1 MQFVE
6 QEFNKVL
13 GILGSGEFWFS
24 IFSFFFK
31 IAIILIAAS
40 IIIKVSRKI
49 IRRVFSQN
57 KKKTMR
63 MTERRE
69 KTLKKLIE
77 NALVYTIY
85 TLVILTL
92 LETVGIKIGPLLA
105 GAGIAGLAIGFGA
118 QSLVKDVISGFFI
131 VFEDQF
137 AVGDYVYVAGVEGD
151 VEEIGLRTTKIKDWT
166 GERYVIPNGNIT
178 QVTNY
183 SIHNGV
189 PVIDI
194 NIPYENDVYEAKK
207 VIEDINRTVFQT
219 SDMFLTEPEVIG
231 VQTLDVSHY
240 IIRVIA
246 ETEPGEQW
254 SGERYLRE
262 VIQSELYSRGIAIPA
277 PRLVMYSEEEKQEK
291 GD

>member
-1 MQFVE
+1 MQFLK
-6 QEFNKVL
+6 QEFNKIL
-13 GILGSGEFWFS
+13 EILGSGEFWFS

-31 IAIILIAAS
+31 IALIFIMAS

-49 IRRVFSQN
+49 IGRIFSRN

-77 NALVYTIY
+77 NALVYTVY
-85 TLVILTL
+85 TLAILTL

-207 VIEDINRTVFQT
+207 VIEDINQKVFQT
-219 SDMFLTEPEVIG
+219 TDIFLTEPEVIG
-231 VQTLDVSHY
+231 VQTFDVSHY
-240 IIRVIA
+240 VIRIIA
-246 ETEPGEQW
+246 ETTPGEQW
-254 SGERYLRE
+254 SAERYLRE

-277 PRLVMYSEEEKQEK
+277 PRLVMYSEKEKLDK

>member
-1 MQFVE
+1 MQFLK
-6 QEFNKVL
+6 QEFNKIL
-13 GILGSGEFWFS
+13 EILGSGEFWFS

-31 IAIILIAAS
+31 IALIFIMAS

-49 IRRVFSQN
+49 IGRIFSQN

-77 NALVYTIY
+77 NALVYTVY
-85 TLVILTL
+85 TLAILTL
-92 LETVGIKIGPLLA
+92 LETIGIKIGPLLA

-207 VIEDINRTVFQT
+207 VIEDINQKVFQT
-219 SDMFLTEPEVIG
+219 TDIFLTEPEVIG
-231 VQTLDVSHY
+231 VQTFDVSHY
-240 IIRVIA
+240 VIRIIA
-246 ETEPGEQW
+246 ETTPGEQW
-254 SGERYLRE
+254 SAERYLRE

-277 PRLVMYSEEEKQEK
+277 PRLVMYSEKEKLDK

>member
-1 MQFVE
+1 MQFLK
-6 QEFNKVL
+6 QEFNKIL
-13 GILGSGEFWFS
+13 EILGSGEFWFS

-31 IAIILIAAS
+31 IALILIMAS

-49 IRRVFSQN
+49 IRRIFSQN

-69 KTLKKLIE
+69 RTLKKLIE

-85 TLVILTL
+85 ILVILTL

-207 VIEDINRTVFQT
+207 IIEDINQKVFQT
-219 SDMFLTEPEVIG
+219 TDVFLTEPEVIG
-231 VQTLDVSHY
+231 VQTFDVSHY
-240 IIRVIA
+240 VIRIIA
-246 ETEPGEQW
+246 ETAPGEQW
-254 SGERYLRE
+254 SAERYLRE

-277 PRLVMYSEEEKQEK
+277 PRLVMYSEKEKLDK

>member
-1 MQFVE
+1 LQFLK
-6 QEFNKVL
+6 QEFNKIL
-13 GILGSGEFWFS
+13 EILGSGEFWFS

-31 IAIILIAAS
+31 IALIFIMAS

-49 IRRVFSQN
+49 IGRIFSQN

-77 NALVYTIY
+77 NALVYTVY
-85 TLVILTL
+85 TLAILTL
-92 LETVGIKIGPLLA
+92 LETIGIKIGPLLA

-207 VIEDINRTVFQT
+207 VIEDINQKVFQT
-219 SDMFLTEPEVIG
+219 TDIFLTEPEVIG
-231 VQTLDVSHY
+231 VQTFDVSHY
-240 IIRVIA
+240 VIRIIA
-246 ETEPGEQW
+246 ETTPGEQW
-254 SGERYLRE
+254 SAERYLRE
-262 VIQSELYSRGIAIPA
+262 VIQSELYSRGIDIPA
-277 PRLVMYSEEEKQEK
+277 PRLVMYSEKEKLDK

>member
-1 MQFVE
+1 MQFLK
-6 QEFNKVL
+6 QEFNKIL
-13 GILGSGEFWFS
+13 EILGSGEFWFS

-31 IAIILIAAS
+31 IALIFIMAS

-49 IRRVFSQN
+49 IRRIFSQN
-57 KKKTMR
+57 KKKNMR
-63 MTERRE
+63 MNERRE

-77 NALVYTIY
+77 NALVYTVY
-85 TLVILTL
+85 TLAILTL
-92 LETVGIKIGPLLA
+92 LETIGIKIGPLLA

-207 VIEDINRTVFQT
+207 IIEDINQKVFQT
-219 SDMFLTEPEVIG
+219 TDVFLTEPEVIG
-231 VQTLDVSHY
+231 VQTFDVSHY
-240 IIRVIA
+240 VIRIIA
-246 ETEPGEQW
+246 ETAPGEQW
-254 SGERYLRE
+254 SAERYLRE

-277 PRLVMYSEEEKQEK
+277 PRLVMYSEKEKLDK